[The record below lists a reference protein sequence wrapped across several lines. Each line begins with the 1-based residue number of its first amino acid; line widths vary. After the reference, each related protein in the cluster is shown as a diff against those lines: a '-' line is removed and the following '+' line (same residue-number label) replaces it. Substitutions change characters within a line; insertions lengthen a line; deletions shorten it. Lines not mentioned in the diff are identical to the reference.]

1 MVRCSQVDDIPW
13 MQRIIILYGESLP
26 DVDKTDDF
34 RWMQKIIILFGKLL
48 PSVDKTGDFRWMQNI
63 IILLGKSIT
72 RLAKSCDNFCKRPKV
87 IFSNICTLQI
97 KTTLRTASAYVLEV
111 ENGIFSARFV

>member
-1 MVRCSQVDDIPW
+1 MALVFELLFMTVGTHF
-13 MQRIIILYGESLP
+13 GELC
-26 DVDKTDDF
+26 KTDDF

-48 PSVDKTGDFRWMQNI
+48 SSVDKTGDFRWMQKI